1 MAKIVEIFINKLEKE
16 EVKFMKKL
24 LLLSLLIM
32 GVESFASV
40 TGNDTKAEMPIVVK
54 GTVLA
59 KSGTNLVIVPTTHAS
74 DDGNSIE
81 LNFGETTKGGDA
93 RTLGGGFTISRE
105 VTSTVINANTAK
117 IAVGL
122 LNSDGTDVRTSAFVN
137 SLGGLSGV
145 SASYT
150 ASSTVNRE
158 KTKVTGTVSV
168 ALVVAETAPTGEFS
182 DNSQKIGIIIKP

>member
-1 MAKIVEIFINKLEKE
+1 
-16 EVKFMKKL
+16 MKKL

-81 LNFGETTKGGDA
+81 LDFGETTKGGDA

-105 VTSTVINANTAK
+105 ATSTVINTNLSK

-122 LNSDGTDVRTSAFVN
+122 LNSAGTDVRTNTYVS

-150 ASSTVNRE
+150 ASSTVNQE

-182 DNSQKIGIIIKP
+182 DSSQKIGIIIKP